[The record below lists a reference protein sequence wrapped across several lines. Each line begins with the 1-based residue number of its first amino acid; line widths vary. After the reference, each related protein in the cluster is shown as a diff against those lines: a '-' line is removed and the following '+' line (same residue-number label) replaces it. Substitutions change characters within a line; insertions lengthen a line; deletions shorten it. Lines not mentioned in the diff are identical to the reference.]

1 MKWALAAVV
10 LIACD
15 RRAPVATCDDDLHG
29 VWVTDTGATWSVL
42 DYGKKLEAFPLFDD
56 AAGSGAPRA
65 LDLDRTA
72 KLSGEVTRRF
82 TQREGSCDAKAQ
94 IRITKCAANTL
105 QVVIAD
111 PQPPLSFSPCAW
123 GKPADSRIETWRR
136 RE

>member
-56 AAGSGAPRA
+56 ATGSEAPRA
-65 LDLDRTA
+65 IDVDRSA
-72 KLSGEVTRRF
+72 KLSGDVTRRF
-82 TQREGSCDAKAQ
+82 VQGAAECLAKAP
-94 IRITKCAANTL
+94 IRIASCKDDTL
-105 QVVIAD
+105 RVVLAD
-111 PQPPLSFSPCAW
+111 PQPPLSFSPCTW
-123 GKPADSRIETWRR
+123 GKPAVSRVEHWRR